1 MTRKTYIVTGKEGAN
16 LRVLPS
22 SLSQLEAHLETGA
35 AVLVVTDFS
44 AVNTVGEK
52 TTYLCVEHEGKYLWT
67 AAGNLTVEKPPVDT
81 DKPVSTPAP
90 ATSTPAPAASTQPAA
105 PTPITTKKVN
115 YLTRAAD
122 AAKKVYPLSI
132 GKVHSGSDAGKV
144 VSLSSLKKHHS
155 LSCNRMMSITL
166 QEAGLLEKGQ
176 IVSHTKKAKGKKTI
190 ADAVKNVKALKHC
203 KVIWVNKR
211 YKDLPAEYK
220 KAGVAYIQNSNAC
233 ISAGGGRIW
242 SCNRSKG
249 YRYRSKTD
257 YYRSSGYPFS
267 SKILVVIVP
276 EH

>member
-1 MTRKTYIVTGKEGAN
+1 MKTRVYTVTGKEGAN

-22 SLSQLEAHLETGA
+22 SLSEKFGHLEHGET
-35 AVLVVTDFS
+35 VQVVEDFS

-52 TTYLCVEHEGKYLWT
+52 TTYLCVEKDGKFLWT
-67 AAGNLTVEKPPVDT
+67 VDENLTAEESAE
-81 DKPVSTPAP
+81 DKVTAKKT
-90 ATSTPAPAASTQPAA
+90 TSAS
-105 PTPITTKKVN
+105 TPITTKKVN

-176 IVSHTKKAKGKKTI
+176 IVSHTKKSKGKKTI
-190 ADAVKNVKALKHC
+190 SDAMKNVKALKHC

-233 ISAGGGRIW
+233 ISAGGGKIW

>member
-22 SLSQLEAHLETGA
+22 SLSENVVHLDKGTN
-35 AVLVVTDFS
+35 VQVVEDFT
-44 AVNTVGEK
+44 AVNTVGGK
-52 TTYLCVEHEGKYLWT
+52 TTYLCVEKDGKFLWT
-67 AAGNLTVEKPPVDT
+67 AAGNLTVKK
-81 DKPVSTPAP
+81 DKTAPTASTPAP
-90 ATSTPAPAASTQPAA
+90 KSTGEKATSVPAA
-105 PTPITTKKVN
+105 PIPITTKKVN

-249 YRYRSKTD
+249 YKYRSKTD

>member
-1 MTRKTYIVTGKEGAN
+1 V
-16 LRVLPS
+16 
-22 SLSQLEAHLETGA
+22 Q
-35 AVLVVTDFS
+35 VVEDFT
-44 AVNTVGEK
+44 AVNTVGGK
-52 TTYLCVEHEGKYLWT
+52 TTYLCVEKDGKFLWT
-67 AAGNLTVEKPPVDT
+67 AAGNLTAEVSAE
-81 DKPVSTPAP
+81 DKVTAKKT
-90 ATSTPAPAASTQPAA
+90 TSA

-267 SKILVVIVP
+267 SRILVVIVP

>member
-1 MTRKTYIVTGKEGAN
+1 MKTRNYIVTGKEGAN

-22 SLSQLEAHLETGA
+22 STSELAGHLEKGA
-35 AVLVVTDFS
+35 AVLVVEDFS
-44 AVNTVGEK
+44 AVNTVGDA
-52 TTYLCVEHEGKYLWT
+52 TTYVCVEHEGKYLW
-67 AAGNLTVEKPPVDT
+67 ASAGNLTAEKT
-81 DKPVSTPAP
+81 TPEPMPTAEK
-90 ATSTPAPAASTQPAA
+90 TTPAPAAKTPA
-105 PTPITTKKVN
+105 KQKVN
-115 YLTRAAD
+115 YLTLVAEK
-122 AAKKVYPLSI
+122 AKKVYPLSI